1 MRFEGRGN
9 RSERAVVGS
18 VVPAVATTS
27 SPPSAPATAASRA
40 SHWGVAALVLAA
52 ATVVLR
58 LPAYLSDRHLT
69 VDDGVF
75 GASALAMRTGALPYR
90 EVFSSQG
97 PLFLPLVWVFDL
109 VGFRTLDAPRLL
121 ALASGVGLVLAVY
134 AAALE
139 LTDRPRA
146 VLAAGLTAAT
156 GSVLWVTAPIA
167 ADGPA
172 LALATATVALA
183 LVYRRSPSLRWALAA
198 GACLGAAVSI
208 KALLAGA
215 LVPLALVLLAA
226 RRPRHLL
233 AAAGATLGV
242 VVLTHVPWGIG
253 DVWAQSYQ
261 YHLDAAGDRTPGANA
276 GKVLSTLGDRDLP
289 VVALAVVAVG
299 AALLARRRT
308 GRPAA
313 TADAG
318 LRPSTG
324 LLLWSWLGATVVVLL
339 TEHPLWRPHVSFL
352 VPPIVLLAVRRP
364 LPWVALGVAALLVVP
379 YHAVHL
385 GDLLLPDPPPADDR
399 AVVTALR
406 ALPDGAQAISDQP
419 GLVWRAG
426 RQTPPDAVDASRL
439 RIESPR
445 EDIVVTGAT
454 LAEEAAQPEVC
465 AVAVWSSRYAGLED
479 LPERLEDAGYRV
491 AATYGGPRVLY
502 EKVACAPERTG

>member
-1 MRFEGRGN
+1 M
-9 RSERAVVGS
+9 
-18 VVPAVATTS
+18 PAVATTS
-27 SPPSAPATAASRA
+27 SPPSAPAPAAAPQA
-40 SHWGVAALVLAA
+40 SQWGVAALVLAA
-52 ATVVLR
+52 ATVVVR
-58 LPAYLSDRHLT
+58 LPAYLADRHLT

-75 GASALAMRTGALPYR
+75 GASALAMRTGALPFR

-121 ALASGVGLVLAVY
+121 ALASGVGLVLATF
-134 AAALE
+134 AAARE
-139 LTDRPRA
+139 ITDRPRA
-146 VLAAGLTAAT
+146 LLAAGVTGLT
-156 GSVLWVTAPIA
+156 GSVLWITAPIA

-183 LVYRRSPSLRWALAA
+183 LVYRRSPSTAWAVAV
-198 GACLGAAVSI
+198 GACLGAAFSV
-208 KALLAGA
+208 KALLAA
-215 LVPLALVLLAA
+215 AVVPLALVLLAA
-226 RRPRHLL
+226 RRPRHLV
-233 AAAGATLGV
+233 AAAGVALAV
-242 VVLTHVPWGIG
+242 VALTHVPWGPG

-299 AALLARRRT
+299 SALVARRRA
-308 GRPAA
+308 GRP
-313 TADAG
+313 TPLADAG

-324 LLLWSWLGATVVVLL
+324 VLLWSWLAATVFVLL

-352 VPPIVLLAVRRP
+352 VPSLVLLAVRRP
-364 LPWVALGVAALLVVP
+364 LPWVALAVAAVLVVP

-385 GDLLLPDPPPADDR
+385 RDLLLPDPPPSADR
-399 AVVTALR
+399 AVVAALR
-406 ALPDGAQAISDQP
+406 DLPDGAQAISDQP

-465 AVAVWSSRYAGLED
+465 AVAVWSNRYAGLED

-491 AATYGGPRVLY
+491 TATYGGPRVLY
-502 EKVACAPERTG
+502 EKVTCVPEGAG

>member
-1 MRFEGRGN
+1 
-9 RSERAVVGS
+9 VGS

-27 SPPSAPATAASRA
+27 SPPSAPATAAPRA
-40 SHWGVAALVLAA
+40 SQWGLAALVLAA
-52 ATVVLR
+52 ATVVVR
-58 LPAYLSDRHLT
+58 LPAYVAERHLT

-75 GASALAMRTGALPYR
+75 GASALAMRTGAVPFR

-121 ALASGVGLVLAVY
+121 ALASGVALVLATF
-134 AAALE
+134 AAARE
-139 LTDRPRA
+139 ITDRPRA
-146 VLAAGLTAAT
+146 LLAAGLTAVT

-183 LVYRRSPSLRWALAA
+183 LIYRRSPSVAWAVAA
-198 GACLGAAVSI
+198 GACVGAAFSI
-208 KALLAGA
+208 KALLAA
-215 LVPLALVLLAA
+215 AVVPLGLVLLAA
-226 RRPRHLL
+226 RRPRHLV
-233 AAAGATLGV
+233 AGAGAALAV
-242 VVLTHVPWGIG
+242 VVLTHVPWGLE

-289 VVALAVVAVG
+289 VVALAVVALG
-299 AALLARRRT
+299 AAVVARRRS

-313 TADAG
+313 TADAA

-324 LLLWSWLGATVVVLL
+324 VLLWSWLAATVLVLL

-352 VPPIVLLAVRRP
+352 VPPLVLLAVRRP
-364 LPWVALGVAALLVVP
+364 LPWAALAVAAVVVVP

-385 GDLLLPDPPPADDR
+385 RDLLLPDPPPPDDR
-399 AVVTALR
+399 AVVAALR
-406 ALPDGAQAISDQP
+406 DLPEGAQAISDQP

-502 EKVACAPERTG
+502 EKVACSTDGAG